1 MSLSPDQSM
10 PAKSAASQPLV
21 TGSRGGSRLMST
33 GITLPVTSPYPVPVK
48 APVSYVAVP
57 PAQLLEQRAAART

>member
-1 MSLSPDQSM
+1 MPAGKSM

-21 TGSRGGSRLMST
+21 TGSRGSARLTST

-48 APVSYVAVP
+48 TPLSYSTVAPGAVCSSSGGG
-57 PAQLLEQRAAART
+57 T